1 MDFDD
6 DDDGLFETV
15 DLVEEEDEPLP
26 KPGPSSGGTEGSL
39 TFKGLG
45 LLGAVSTP
53 SSPDVSSFLSSSEN
67 KARGR
72 KPLNGAASAQ

>member
-26 KPGPSSGGTEGSL
+26 KPGPSSGGQRVASL
-39 TFKGLG
+39 L
-45 LLGAVSTP
+45 
-53 SSPDVSSFLSSSEN
+53 
-67 KARGR
+67 KA
-72 KPLNGAASAQ
+72 

>member
-39 TFKGLG
+39 TFKGLK
-45 LLGAVSTP
+45 L
-53 SSPDVSSFLSSSEN
+53 F
-67 KARGR
+67 
-72 KPLNGAASAQ
+72 GAALNP

>member
-15 DLVEEEDEPLP
+15 DLVEEEGEPLP

-39 TFKGLG
+39 TFKAWDCLEQPWT
-45 LLGAVSTP
+45 LEKFLKQTLERRRVS
-53 SSPDVSSFLSSSEN
+53 L
-67 KARGR
+67 K
-72 KPLNGAASAQ
+72 

>member
-39 TFKGLG
+39 TFKGLK
-45 LLGAVSTP
+45 L
-53 SSPDVSSFLSSSEN
+53 F
-67 KARGR
+67 
-72 KPLNGAASAQ
+72 GAALNPRKKLETNP

>member
-26 KPGPSSGGTEGSL
+26 KPGPSSGGIEGSL
-39 TFKGLG
+39 TFKGLR
-45 LLGAVSTP
+45 LLGAAHLAHLIVSKQFIVNYVVLP
-53 SSPDVSSFLSSSEN
+53 W
-67 KARGR
+67 R
-72 KPLNGAASAQ
+72 

>member
-26 KPGPSSGGTEGSL
+26 KPGPSSGGIEGSL

-53 SSPDVSSFLSSSEN
+53 SSPDVSSFLSS
-67 KARGR
+67 
-72 KPLNGAASAQ
+72 